1 VVGDQIRL
9 VLPAESR
16 YLDVALT
23 AMEVLAER
31 SGVDPVEI
39 AGLRARIHEV
49 LGERVSHRSGEEL
62 ELRFEVGDGY
72 LGVRLVGDTSYAQT

>member
-23 AMEVLAER
+23 AMETLADR
-31 SGVDPVEI
+31 SGVDAAEI
-39 AGLRARIHEV
+39 AALRARIHEV
-49 LGERVSHRSGEEL
+49 LGERVSHRAGDTLVLHFEL
-62 ELRFEVGDGY
+62 GDGY
-72 LGVRLVGDTSYAQT
+72 LGVRLDGDTSYAQT